1 MAGAR
6 PRRTAIYGLDSL
18 TARERQTA
26 ALAAEGMSNRDIA
39 ETLVVTVKT
48 VEWHLKHSYRKLG
61 VSSRAQLR
69 DDLRSQ
75 HRLSP
80 GARPKDPP
88 GSVPT

>member
-6 PRRTAIYGLDSL
+6 PRRTAMYGIDSL

-61 VSSRAQLR
+61 LSSRAELR
-69 DDLRSQ
+69 DIFDANT
-75 HRLSP
+75 
-80 GARPKDPP
+80 G
-88 GSVPT
+88 